1 MIRDERGITL
11 TELLLAIAIMAL
23 ITGALGTAI
32 YQILDI
38 TSRGSSELV
47 VQHDLRNAA
56 VWLNRDV
63 LSASKATVTQ
73 EGDDY
78 KMVLEVPYLET
89 SPEVTTTISYITYTY
104 SIDTGD
110 LTRESGFDGS
120 SHTIAY
126 HIAANPFPPLGTTID
141 ADVDGVVTIPLVSL
155 EGNVLITSTFALK
168 MRTGGSVQIVSI
180 CQIIIGQFDV
190 YTNTVSL
197 VVTNGGGDLATIK
210 QIEIGWWPP
219 DPEVD
224 NGALSSVKFNAIT
237 ETIPIPIWAGAED
250 PTSVTIYKPEWQS
263 EPEDLEIAGG
273 LTQKTLA
280 LGFELTAVDNAAL
293 YSITMIF
300 DNGCTVDWP

>member
-1 MIRDERGITL
+1 MIRDERGVTL
-11 TELLLAIAIMAL
+11 VELILVIAIMAL
-23 ITGALGTAI
+23 ITGALVGVI

-38 TSRGSSELV
+38 TGRGNSELV

-89 SPEVTTTISYITYTY
+89 SPEVTTTNRYITYTY
-104 SIDTGD
+104 YEDTGD
-110 LTRESGFDGS
+110 LARDSDGS
-120 SHTIAY
+120 SHTIAR
-126 HIAANPFPPLGTTID
+126 HIVTNPFPPLGTIIE
-141 ADVDGVVTIPLVSL
+141 APSVVTITLVSL
-155 EGNVLITSTFALK
+155 EGKVPVSSTFALK
-168 MRTGGSVQIVSI
+168 MRTGGSMQIVAI

-197 VVTNGGGDLATIK
+197 VVTNSGGDLATIK
-210 QIEIGWWPP
+210 QIEIGWPS
-219 DPEVD
+219 D
-224 NGALSSVKFNAIT
+224 NQALSMIKFNAIT
-237 ETIPIPIWAGAED
+237 ETIPIPIWAGDED
-250 PTSVTIYKPEWQS
+250 PPSVTIHKPEWAG
-263 EPEDLEIAGG
+263 EPDNLKIAGG

-280 LGFELTAVDNAAL
+280 LDFELNAAVTESL
-293 YSITMIF
+293 YSVRMIF